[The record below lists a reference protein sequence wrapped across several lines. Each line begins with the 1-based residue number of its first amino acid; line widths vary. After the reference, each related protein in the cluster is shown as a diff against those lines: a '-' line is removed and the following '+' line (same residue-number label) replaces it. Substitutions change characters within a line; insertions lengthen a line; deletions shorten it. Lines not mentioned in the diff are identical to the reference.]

1 VPPRAAADLISCV
14 RTDLQNT
21 NSPQLEDVQF
31 TSMLGAYS
39 MRNLT
44 TYVGNEQQVWT
55 PGPGGSADAML
66 SFTMTVQLR
75 IVSRSI
81 AGGHNLLHRTRLC
94 LAMLLPTAVASET
107 ESKRVVMVVVGLRSC
122 FCFVV
127 CVCVRARYCARS
139 LRSSFA
145 TSLDSGR

>member
-1 VPPRAAADLISCV
+1 
-14 RTDLQNT
+14 
-21 NSPQLEDVQF
+21 
-31 TSMLGAYS
+31 MLGAYS

-145 TSLDSGR
+145 TSLGSGR

>member
-1 VPPRAAADLISCV
+1 
-14 RTDLQNT
+14 
-21 NSPQLEDVQF
+21 
-31 TSMLGAYS
+31 

-81 AGGHNLLHRTRLC
+81 AGHTFSTARAVSRHAAADSRRFRDGEQAGLNGCGWFAFNKRLLCGHAH
-94 LAMLLPTAVASET
+94 AFE
-107 ESKRVVMVVVGLRSC
+107 
-122 FCFVV
+122 CFVHA
-127 CVCVRARYCARS
+127 CQHQ
-139 LRSSFA
+139 
-145 TSLDSGR
+145 